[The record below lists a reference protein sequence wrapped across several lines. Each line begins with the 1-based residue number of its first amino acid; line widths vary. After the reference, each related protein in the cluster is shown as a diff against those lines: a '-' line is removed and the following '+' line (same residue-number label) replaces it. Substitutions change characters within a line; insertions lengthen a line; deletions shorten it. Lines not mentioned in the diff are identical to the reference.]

1 MQRREFITLLG
12 GAVAAWPNCCACA
25 DDAGSRGAQRVAADD
40 KEAQP
45 RAAAFR
51 QRLRESGL
59 PSEVDGVDCAQTVV
73 SDETA
78 TAFGEEYQ

>member
-1 MQRREFITLLG
+1 MRVVRVLN
-12 GAVAAWPNCCACA
+12 A
-25 DDAGSRGAQRVAADD
+25 VAADD